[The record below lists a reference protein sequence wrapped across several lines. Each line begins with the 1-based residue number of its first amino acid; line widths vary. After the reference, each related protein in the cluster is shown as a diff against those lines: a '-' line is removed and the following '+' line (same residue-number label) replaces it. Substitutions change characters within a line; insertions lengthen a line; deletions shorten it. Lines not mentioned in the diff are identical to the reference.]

1 MGTISEEKDTIKE
14 TRSFVNNKA
23 GSFRF
28 LHHCLLLLAVS
39 ILISLMVAVLSLMLS
54 FCIRDG
60 QCPEYSEEQ
69 AICAVGLAKSK
80 PGVFVEAI
88 QYLLVLSTPVEVVPQ
103 LSIMF
108 CKVICFKCTFQVKN
122 LVISVL
128 ILSFDNLFTFL

>member
-14 TRSFVNNKA
+14 TRSVVNIKA

-39 ILISLMVAVLSLMLS
+39 FLISLMVAVLSLMFS

-103 LSIMF
+103 HFFYNVLQSYLFQMYLSG
-108 CKVICFKCTFQVKN
+108 
-122 LVISVL
+122 
-128 ILSFDNLFTFL
+128 